1 MSEIWSK
8 LYIGLHIKYHLFLS
22 DLNGTRIFSTDFR
35 KLLKHQISWKSV
47 QWEPICSMRTDR
59 RTDMTKLIF
68 TFRNFAVAPKKM
80 VNRVLYFYVAWD
92 IGEFSKSIRYR
103 RLRFGCFSLPQHL
116 DIQKGSWNHLALYL
130 LGTNADFL
138 GLQRP
143 EIASITEILKWER
156 AVNDD
161 VVNPLKVCN

>member
-1 MSEIWSK
+1 
-8 LYIGLHIKYHLFLS
+8 
-22 DLNGTRIFSTDFR
+22 
-35 KLLKHQISWKSV
+35 
-47 QWEPICSMRTDR
+47 MRTDR

-116 DIQKGSWNHLALYL
+116 DIQKGS
-130 LGTNADFL
+130 
-138 GLQRP
+138 
-143 EIASITEILKWER
+143 
-156 AVNDD
+156 
-161 VVNPLKVCN
+161 